1 MCCSGVNV
9 PPNQPGDIAFICRE
23 NKNLPENQSGSAVK
37 PVRLVLRPV
46 GFDYSKW
53 QTFLVGNGSN
63 RF

>member
-9 PPNQPGDIAFICRE
+9 PPNQPGDVAFIYRE
-23 NKNLPENQSGSAVK
+23 NKNLAENQSGSTVK

-46 GFDYSKW
+46 EFDDSKW
-53 QTFLVGNGSN
+53 RTYLVGDGSN

>member
-9 PPNQPGDIAFICRE
+9 PPNHPGDIAFIYRE
-23 NKNLPENQSGSAVK
+23 NKNLSENQSGSAVK

-53 QTFLVGNGSN
+53 RTYLVGIRSN